1 MACDQ
6 ICREGAAKGRI
17 IMQDSALNKPA
28 TRAIPFDVDRLD
40 RLMEEAGIDVLLA
53 TSKHNVQYLLAAER
67 AIFFDYM
74 DALGVSRYLPVVI
87 YPKGAPDKAAFV
99 GHWLESHQRAVSPLW
114 VPEVCTKASGS
125 LDAIALAV
133 DTVRKSGAPAKRIGV
148 ELAFLPMDAGNALKD
163 AFPGSEI
170 KDALYVLERLRAI
183 KTPAELA
190 KLRTAS
196 EMVTDA
202 MLQVIA
208 QHGPGAT
215 KRELAEALRV
225 AEVNRGL
232 TFEYCLIASGA
243 SHNRAP
249 SEVRWE
255 QGDVLSLDSGGN
267 FHGYI
272 GDLARMAVL
281 GEPDSE
287 LKDLLAEIETV
298 QQAAFALIKP
308 GAMGGDIYVAAE
320 RALQRSPHR
329 KHTEFLA
336 HGMGLVS
343 HEAPRLTATG
353 PVPYDDPDARLPLQ
367 PGMVVSV
374 ETTLK
379 HPKRGFIKLEDTIA
393 VTETGHQMFGEAGRG
408 WNIGG
413 IARR

>member
-1 MACDQ
+1 
-6 ICREGAAKGRI
+6 
-17 IMQDSALNKPA
+17 MQDCELNRSAA
-28 TRAIPFDVDRLD
+28 RAIPFDTGKLD
-40 RLMEEAGIDVLLA
+40 RLMDEAGIDVLLA
-53 TSKHNVQYLLAAER
+53 TSKQNVQYLLAAER

-99 GHWLESHQRAVSPLW
+99 GHWLEAHQRAVSPLW
-114 VPEVCTKASGS
+114 VPEARTTASGS
-125 LDAIALAV
+125 TDAIAIAV
-133 DTVRKSGAPAKRIGV
+133 AAIKRSGVPAKRIGV

-163 AFPGSEI
+163 ALPDSEI
-170 KDALYVLERLRAI
+170 RDALFVLERLRAI

-202 MLQVIA
+202 MLEVIA
-208 QHGPGAT
+208 RHGPGST
-215 KRELAEALRV
+215 KREIAEALRV
-225 AEVNRGL
+225 AEVKRGL

-249 SEVRWE
+249 SEARWE
-255 QGDVLSLDSGGN
+255 EGGVLSLDSGGN
-267 FHGYI
+267 YHGYI

-281 GEPDSE
+281 GHPDSE
-287 LKDLLAEIETV
+287 LNDLLAEIEAV
-298 QQAAFALIKP
+298 QRAAFSAIRP

-320 RALQRSPHR
+320 RALKRSPHR
-329 KHTEFLA
+329 GNTEFLA

-393 VTETGHQMFGEAGRG
+393 VTESGFQMFGEAGRG

-413 IARR
+413 TARR